1 MSSMTEI
8 LIGESPRELICNN
21 ILKVLRERL
30 KLGNEIYFQEV
41 VRVDTE
47 SGTSGHPVE
56 YIDIFAG
63 PLSPVYE
70 PERLQ
75 ALTSILTTGLTISR
89 ESRADSIPLG
99 LNLARVQLIEDCE
112 DKKQV
117 ITLIMLP
124 QAKYAKICADYLQA
138 WTNRIHPYIADISEL
153 AWNIRHEIIEQ
164 FRNREHDLE
173 EWASRLIKGKN
184 ETGNSES

>member
-1 MSSMTEI
+1 MTEI
-8 LIGESPRELICNN
+8 LTGESPRELICKN
-21 ILKVLRERL
+21 ILEALRERL
-30 KLGNEIYFQEV
+30 KSGNEIYFQEV
-41 VRVDTE
+41 VRVDIE

-56 YIDIFAG
+56 YVDIFAG
-63 PLSPVYE
+63 PLSPLYE

-75 ALTSILTTGLTISR
+75 ALTNILTAGLAISR

-138 WTNRIHPYIADISEL
+138 WTDKVRPYIADISEL
-153 AWNIRHEIIEQ
+153 TWNVRHELIER

-173 EWASRLIKGKN
+173 EWALRLIKGKN
-184 ETGNSES
+184 ETNNPES